1 MGSTVPV
8 SSLLMNPSKQGR
20 ESPPMAISAALT
32 PHRKQALPKLLPRV
46 FDLFS
51 PPQARELAACSL

>member
-8 SSLLMNPSKQGR
+8 SSLLMNPSKQGG

-32 PHRKQALPKLLPRV
+32 PHRKQVLPKLLPRDV
-46 FDLFS
+46 
-51 PPQARELAACSL
+51 